1 MTVHRFTDLPEVPA
15 RGRLIVSEGVIPP
28 TRAALQA
35 SSTNSGPDEGLVLWL
50 GRNIEN
56 TSLVLA
62 CAAPRTTHDWGRV
75 HVDETAVGTAASAAR
90 AHGLGVIAQVHSH
103 PGRDTRHSD
112 GDDQLVLLPYESMFS
127 LVIADYGL
135 GSVHPTEGAGLHQ
148 FQDGRW
154 IKVANHD
161 AFIVVPH
168 LLGGGL

>member
-1 MTVHRFTDLPEVPA
+1 MSVHRLTELPELPA

-28 TRAALQA
+28 TRAAIQA
-35 SSTNSGPDEGLVLWL
+35 SSTDSRPDEGLVLWL
-50 GRNIEN
+50 GRNIED

-103 PGRDTRHSD
+103 PGKDTRHSD

-135 GSVHPTEGAGLHQ
+135 GSIHPTEGAGLHQ

-161 AFIVVPH
+161 AFVVVPH